1 MAKRQ
6 TVVAAA
12 DSVIMETVKDYV
24 KKVKA
29 GEMVPVHPPADR
41 ALALKL
47 VTNCDLLRLKVIA
60 RLHGRSLPPDV
71 SWADLLQEAFTRVL
85 DGSRAIPAGVPPV
98 AFLAGVMRS
107 IKAEH
112 WRRRRRANEQQPVLA
127 TEYQVVAADTTEACD
142 PLPDPERWLIA
153 AQQLEAIGMLFAQDP
168 VALQIIAGLGDG
180 LTAEEIRR
188 TLGMTKTD
196 YDSARKRMRR
206 ALIRAGLTM
215 GVWQ

>member
-1 MAKRQ
+1 MM
-6 TVVAAA
+6 VH
-12 DSVIMETVKDYV
+12 VKSYV
-24 KKVKA
+24 KKAAVEELA
-29 GEMVPVHPPADR
+29 PMQPPADR

-47 VTNCDLLRLKVIA
+47 VTDCDLLRLKVIA

-71 SWADLLQEAFTRVL
+71 SWADLLQEALARVL
-85 DGSRAIPAGVPPV
+85 DGSRAIPPGVPTV

-112 WRRRRRANEQQPVLA
+112 WRRRRRATAQQPVLA
-127 TEYQVVAADTTEACD
+127 REYQLLAAHSADACD
-142 PLPDPERWLIA
+142 PQPDPERWLIA
-153 AQQLEAIGMLFAQDP
+153 AQQLEAVGTLFAHDP
-168 VALQIIAGLGDG
+168 VALQIIVGLGDG

-206 ALIRAGLTM
+206 ALIRAGLTL
-215 GVWQ
+215 GVAQ

>member
-6 TVVAAA
+6 NVVRAA
-12 DSVIMETVKDYV
+12 DAALME
-24 KKVKA
+24 
-29 GEMVPVHPPADR
+29 MMPVQPPADR

-47 VTNCDLLRLKVIA
+47 VTNCDLLRVKVIA

-71 SWADLLQEAFTRVL
+71 SWADLLQEAFARVL
-85 DGSRAIPAGVPPV
+85 DGSRAIPPHVPTV

-112 WRRRRRANEQQPVLA
+112 WRRRRRATQQQPVLA
-127 TEYQVVAADTTEACD
+127 TEYQVVAPETAEACD
-142 PLPDPERWLIA
+142 PQPDPERWLIA

-168 VALQIIAGLGDG
+168 VALQIICGLGDG

-188 TLGMTKTD
+188 TLGMTKTE

-215 GVWQ
+215 GVRQ

>member
-6 TVVAAA
+6 TVVRAR
-12 DSVIMETVKDYV
+12 DSAMMQIVKGHV
-24 KKVKA
+24 KKLKV
-29 GEMVPVHPPADR
+29 GELAPVQPPAER

-47 VTNCDLLRLKVIA
+47 VTDCDLLRLKVIA

-71 SWADLLQEAFTRVL
+71 SWADLLQEAFARVL

-107 IKAEH
+107 IKAEY
-112 WRRRRRANEQQPVLA
+112 WRRRRRATEQQPVLA
-127 TEYQVVAADTTEACD
+127 TEYQLVAAETTEACD
-142 PLPDPERWLIA
+142 PQPDPERWLIA
-153 AQQLEAIGMLFAQDP
+153 AQELQAIGLLFAHDP

-180 LTAEEIRR
+180 HTAEEIRR
-188 TLGMTKTD
+188 TLGMSKTE

-206 ALIRAGLTM
+206 AVIRAGLTT
-215 GVWQ
+215 GVAQ

>member
-1 MAKRQ
+1 MTKRQ
-6 TVVAAA
+6 NVARAT
-12 DSVIMETVKDYV
+12 DS
-24 KKVKA
+24 
-29 GEMVPVHPPADR
+29 PLQPPADR

-47 VTNCDLLRLKVIA
+47 VTDCDLLRLKVIA
-60 RLHGRSLPPDV
+60 RLHGRSLPPDL
-71 SWADLLQEAFTRVL
+71 SWADLLQEALARVL
-85 DGSRAIPAGVPPV
+85 DGSRAIPAGVPTV

-127 TEYQVVAADTTEACD
+127 TEYQVVAAETAEACD
-142 PLPDPERWLIA
+142 PQPDPERWLIA
-153 AQQLEAIGMLFAQDP
+153 AQQLQAIGTLFAQDA

-188 TLGMTKTD
+188 ALGLTKTD

-206 ALIRAGLTM
+206 ALIRAGLTL
-215 GVWQ
+215 GVRQ

>member
-1 MAKRQ
+1 MK
-6 TVVAAA
+6 
-12 DSVIMETVKDYV
+12 SHL
-24 KKVKA
+24 KKLKTSQL
-29 GEMVPVHPPADR
+29 VPMQPPAAR
-41 ALALKL
+41 ALAMKL

-71 SWADLLQEAFTRVL
+71 CWADLLQEAFARVL
-85 DGSRAIPAGVPPV
+85 DGSRAIPRAVPAV

-112 WRRRRRANEQQPVLA
+112 WRRRRRATEQQPVLA
-127 TEYQVVAADTTEACD
+127 TEYQVVMADTAEACD
-142 PLPDPERWLIA
+142 PQPDPERWLIA
-153 AQQLEAIGMLFAQDP
+153 AQQLQAIGTLFANDP

-188 TLGMTKTD
+188 TLRMTKTD
-196 YDSARKRMRR
+196 YDSARRRMRR

-215 GVWQ
+215 GVSE

>member
-1 MAKRQ
+1 MSKRQ
-6 TVVAAA
+6 NVVRAAQ
-12 DSVIMETVKDYV
+12 S
-24 KKVKA
+24 
-29 GEMVPVHPPADR
+29 PLQPPADR

-47 VTNCDLLRLKVIA
+47 VTDCDLLRLKVIA

-71 SWADLLQEAFTRVL
+71 CWADLLQEAFARVL
-85 DGSRAIPAGVPPV
+85 DGSRAIPRAVPTV

-112 WRRRRRANEQQPVLA
+112 WRRRRRATEQQPVLA
-127 TEYQVVAADTTEACD
+127 TEYQVVMAETAEACD
-142 PLPDPERWLIA
+142 PQPDPERWLIA
-153 AQQLEAIGMLFAQDP
+153 AQQLQAIGTLFANDP

-188 TLGMTKTD
+188 TLRMSKTD
-196 YDSARKRMRR
+196 YDSARRRMRR

-215 GVWQ
+215 GVSE

>member
-1 MAKRQ
+1 MQ
-6 TVVAAA
+6 
-12 DSVIMETVKDYV
+12 
-24 KKVKA
+24 
-29 GEMVPVHPPADR
+29 
-41 ALALKL
+41 L
-47 VTNCDLLRLKVIA
+47 VSDCDLLRLKVIA

-107 IKAEH
+107 IKAEY
-112 WRRRRRANEQQPVLA
+112 WRRRRRATAQQPALT
-127 TEYQVVAADTTEACD
+127 TEYQLLAAHSAEACED
-142 PLPDPERWLIA
+142 PQPNPERWLIA
-153 AQQLEAIGMLFAQDP
+153 AQQLEAIGMLFAHDP

-188 TLGMTKTD
+188 TLGMSKTE

-206 ALIRAGLTM
+206 AVIRAGLTM
-215 GVWQ
+215 GVAQ

>member
-1 MAKRQ
+1 LSASAYPVRIVGIELEVRMTKRQ
-6 TVVAAA
+6 NVVRAA
-12 DSVIMETVKDYV
+12 D
-24 KKVKA
+24 A
-29 GEMVPVHPPADR
+29 LLQPPADR

-47 VTNCDLLRLKVIA
+47 VTDCDLLRLKVIA
-60 RLHGRSLPPDV
+60 RLHGRSLPPDL
-71 SWADLLQEAFTRVL
+71 SWADLLQEALARVL
-85 DGSRAIPAGVPPV
+85 DGSRAIPAGVPTV

-127 TEYQVVAADTTEACD
+127 TEYQVVAAETAEACD
-142 PLPDPERWLIA
+142 PQPDPERWLIA
-153 AQQLEAIGMLFAQDP
+153 AQQLQAIGTLFAHDP

-180 LTAEEIRR
+180 LTADEIRQ

-206 ALIRAGLTM
+206 ALIRAGLTL
-215 GVWQ
+215 GVRQ

>member
-1 MAKRQ
+1 MH
-6 TVVAAA
+6 
-12 DSVIMETVKDYV
+12 IVKSYV
-24 KKVKA
+24 KRVELGQLA
-29 GEMVPVHPPADR
+29 PIQPPAVQ
-41 ALALKL
+41 ALAMKL
-47 VTNCDLLRLKVIA
+47 VTDCDLLRLKVIA
-60 RLHGRSLPPDV
+60 RLHGRSLPPDI
-71 SWADLLQEAFTRVL
+71 SWADLLQEAFARVL
-85 DGSRAIPAGVPPV
+85 DGSRAIPPEVAPV

-112 WRRRRRANEQQPVLA
+112 WRRRRRATGQHPVLA
-127 TEYQVVAADTTEACD
+127 NDYQRVAAETTEACD
-142 PLPDPERWLIA
+142 PQPDPERWLIA

-188 TLGMTKTD
+188 ALGMSKTD

-215 GVWQ
+215 GANQ

>member
-6 TVVAAA
+6 NVVRAA
-12 DSVIMETVKDYV
+12 DTALMETVKGHV
-24 KKVKA
+24 KKVKV
-29 GEMVPVHPPADR
+29 GELIPVQPPADR
-41 ALALKL
+41 ALALQL

-71 SWADLLQEAFTRVL
+71 SWADLLQEAFARVL
-85 DGSRAIPAGVPPV
+85 DGSRTIPPDVPPV

-112 WRRRRRANEQQPVLA
+112 WRRRRRATEQQPVLA
-127 TEYQVVAADTTEACD
+127 TEYQIVAPETAEACD
-142 PLPDPERWLIA
+142 PQPDPERWLIA
-153 AQQLEAIGMLFAQDP
+153 AQQLEAIGLLFAQDP
-168 VALQIIAGLGDG
+168 MALQIISGLGDG

-188 TLGMTKTD
+188 TLGLSKTN

-206 ALIRAGLTM
+206 TLIRAGLTM
-215 GVWQ
+215 GVRQ

>member
-1 MAKRQ
+1 MTKRQ
-6 TVVAAA
+6 NVVRAA
-12 DSVIMETVKDYV
+12 DS
-24 KKVKA
+24 
-29 GEMVPVHPPADR
+29 PLQPPPADR

-47 VTNCDLLRLKVIA
+47 VTDCDLLRLKVIA
-60 RLHGRSLPPDV
+60 RLHGRSLPPDL
-71 SWADLLQEAFTRVL
+71 SWADLLQEALARVL
-85 DGSRAIPAGVPPV
+85 DGSRAIPPGVPTV

-127 TEYQVVAADTTEACD
+127 TEYQVVAAETTEACD
-142 PLPDPERWLIA
+142 PQPDPERWLIA
-153 AQQLEAIGMLFAQDP
+153 AQQLQAIGTLFAQDP

-188 TLGMTKTD
+188 ALGMTKTD

-206 ALIRAGLTM
+206 AVIRAGLTL
-215 GVWQ
+215 GVRQ

>member
-1 MAKRQ
+1 MTKRQ
-6 TVVAAA
+6 TVVSAV
-12 DSVIMETVKDYV
+12 DSVMMRTVKSYV
-24 KKVKA
+24 KKVKS
-29 GEMVPVHPPADR
+29 GELIAVRPPADR
-41 ALALKL
+41 ALAVKL

-71 SWADLLQEAFTRVL
+71 SWADLLQEAFARVL
-85 DGSRAIPAGVPPV
+85 DGSRVIPPQVPAV

-112 WRRRRRANEQQPVLA
+112 WRRRRRANQQQPVLA
-127 TEYQVVAADTTEACD
+127 TEYQLVAAESAEACD
-142 PLPDPERWLIA
+142 PTPDPERWLIA
-153 AQQLEAIGMLFAQDP
+153 SQQLAAVGMLFAQDE

-188 TLGMTKTD
+188 TLGMSKTE

-215 GVWQ
+215 GVPQ